1 MLAHGDRLH
10 WWYQGTQYCSLAQ
23 WKSRHVRRQCPRWQ
37 LCERGAKIFLGDF
50 CLFAIFKL
58 HWRSSVSEPG
68 VKETSCIRAA
78 FTLSAAKRTLTGSMW
93 SEHWLGQ
100 YDRKEKEMRRFIR
113 RMKTKKIVQIC
124 SRSSCAAHWIF
135 TSTTSRAFNIS
146 MMEGFVKWQRFSH
159 KHGEVGRHLA
169 LSTIGDFYTRQRRA
183 TNRTNMNLRQ
193 GRRDK
198 ARIAVSFRDPIWH
211 DTYGVM
217 YVANL
222 ATKNNF
228 FGREKLFSCC
238 WARNTVRTLVWL
250 HIHMQCTH
258 VRSYSSMTSFS
269 ALMPRLSF
277 NGNHKLWTGFCA
289 RGKGQDVVFQVQVTC
304 HLPSYH
310 PSLHER
316 LYVRAN
322 VVNCK

>member
-58 HWRSSVSEPG
+58 HWRSSVSEHG

-169 LSTIGDFYTRQRRA
+169 LSTICDFYTRQRRA

-228 FGREKLFSCC
+228 LVAKNYFLAVGRETQF
-238 WARNTVRTLVWL
+238 ARWFGYTFTCN
-250 HIHMQCTH
+250 
-258 VRSYSSMTSFS
+258 
-269 ALMPRLSF
+269 ALTYARIPPWRHSLPWCLGYLS
-277 NGNHKLWTGFCA
+277 TEI
-289 RGKGQDVVFQVQVTC
+289 T
-304 HLPSYH
+304 
-310 PSLHER
+310 
-316 LYVRAN
+316 
-322 VVNCK
+322 NCELAFVPGAKVKTWCFKFR